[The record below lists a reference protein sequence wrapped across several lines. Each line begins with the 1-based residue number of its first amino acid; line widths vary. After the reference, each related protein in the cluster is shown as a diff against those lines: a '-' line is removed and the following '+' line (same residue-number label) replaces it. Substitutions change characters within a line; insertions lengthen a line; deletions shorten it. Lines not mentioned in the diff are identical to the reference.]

1 MAAGTLLARYE
12 AGEFEAVWR
21 EIRSHPNVDGLLRD
35 EVIEVAEATMRRVA
49 TNADMLAHRL
59 RARGWRALFAEDH
72 DLRTKPSSKDEPIL
86 ARIVEISGKP
96 LPPSLLV
103 FWKIVGGI
111 NFVWDYRA
119 SGVAP
124 NIGIDLPMDEMDP
137 LYVDAPGAMTYL
149 FEEWEDERSE
159 GTVEGEFRID
169 LSPDYL
175 HKANISG
182 GMPYAIVVPFLGADP
197 IFADERHKLPFV
209 DYLRLAFKWAGFPG
223 LESHSQR
230 ADVQRFVAEFGSGLL
245 PF

>member
-1 MAAGTLLARYE
+1 MAAGALLARYQ
-12 AGEFEAVWR
+12 AGEFDAVWR
-21 EIRSHPNVDGLLRD
+21 EVRTYPNVDGPLRD
-35 EVIEVAEATMRRVA
+35 EVIDVAEATMRRVA

-59 RARGWRALFAEDH
+59 HARGWRALSAEVS
-72 DLRTKPSSKDEPIL
+72 DLRTKPSSKDKAVF

-96 LPPSLLV
+96 VPPSLLA
-103 FWKIVGGI
+103 FWRIVGGI

-119 SGVAP
+119 SSVVP
-124 NIGIDLPMDEMDP
+124 NIGIDLPIDEMDP
-137 LYVDAPGAMTYL
+137 LYVAAPKAITYL

-159 GTVEGEFRID
+159 GIVEEEFRID
-169 LSPDYL
+169 LAPDYL

-182 GMPYAIVVPFLGADP
+182 GMPYAIVVPCPGADP
-197 IFADERHKLPFV
+197 IFAYERHNLPFV
-209 DYLRLAFKWAGFPG
+209 DYLRLAFRWAGFPG